1 MVRKEGVV
9 MTNSHSET
17 YDPNPSLG
25 EEELAVHPRYVRLNV
40 IYNLCHRIVDC
51 KTCRL
56 QLERYCLG
64 PLLKAKQNKFSE
76 FSLAHVHVTQDC
88 I

>member
-17 YDPNPSLG
+17 YNPNPSLG
-25 EEELAVHPRYVRLNV
+25 EEELAVHPWYVRLSV

-51 KTCRL
+51 ITCRL
-56 QLERYCLG
+56 QLKR
-64 PLLKAKQNKFSE
+64 
-76 FSLAHVHVTQDC
+76 
-88 I
+88 